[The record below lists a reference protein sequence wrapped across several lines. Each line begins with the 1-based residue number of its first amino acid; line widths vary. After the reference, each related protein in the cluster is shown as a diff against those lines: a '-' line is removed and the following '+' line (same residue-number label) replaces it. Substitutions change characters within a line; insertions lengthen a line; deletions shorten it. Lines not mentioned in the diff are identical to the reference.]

1 MWFSPLSLLLSSWI
15 MWLSRMQSLLGL
27 AKPQLRKF
35 EIFSRRDYSAMLEM
49 GAICFDVITV
59 RSSLLLLKTN
69 KRSAR
74 EDSKKFAI
82 HEFHSFG
89 RRENGEPK
97 KKTEK
102 HSISIVGRERERRV
116 FKIIFNNT
124 QHIVSSHPVDISPA
138 CACGRCVC
146 VLASAEWTGL
156 RLFSLSWMD
165 LNKVVSWW
173 GPRWQSAYRRSII
186 DMTIVHINDITWLNC

>member
-1 MWFSPLSLLLSSWI
+1 
-15 MWLSRMQSLLGL
+15 MQSLLGL

-69 KRSAR
+69 KKRSAR

-97 KKTEK
+97 KKKRNIPFPLLDEK
-102 HSISIVGRERERRV
+102 ERE
-116 FKIIFNNT
+116 
-124 QHIVSSHPVDISPA
+124 
-138 CACGRCVC
+138 
-146 VLASAEWTGL
+146 E
-156 RLFSLSWMD
+156 FS
-165 LNKVVSWW
+165 K
-173 GPRWQSAYRRSII
+173 
-186 DMTIVHINDITWLNC
+186 